1 MNELK
6 GIPHIVTIRF
16 KIVVVQNGVLGQ
28 LPPGQIA
35 PNPKTNCNPN
45 RIEGGGGNF
54 PRGQLSGYRRTVPF
68 QSNPSELSIRLAI
81 VWNSHFSEQPIFRIA
96 TVFFKTAA
104 YRSSCQRCVII
115 KIFFK
120 ISQYSQENTCVG
132 GLQGCNFIEKRLQHS
147 CFPVNIAKI

>member
-6 GIPHIVTIRF
+6 GIPHIVTIIF
-16 KIVVVQNGVLGQ
+16 KIVVMQNGVLGQ

-81 VWNSHFSEQPIFRIA
+81 V
-96 TVFFKTAA
+96 
-104 YRSSCQRCVII
+104 
-115 KIFFK
+115 
-120 ISQYSQENTCVG
+120 
-132 GLQGCNFIEKRLQHS
+132 
-147 CFPVNIAKI
+147 